1 MTLVW
6 RPGYMWNETV
16 WNPSMLSTALWLDAA
31 DSSTI
36 TEVGG
41 AVSQW
46 NDKSGNSRHAVQ
58 ATVANQPVY
67 TASSL
72 INNKPAI
79 DFTTDRAATLVTPTI
94 PNNTIVSNLPIFV
107 LGVFYNRYSGS
118 SFQSPIGA
126 RPAGGSWWTF
136 LRPVGGTD
144 MEIGFHAGAQYWSG
158 DYSTN
163 QSALI
168 SWSVDSTNTLNTH
181 LNGVLI
187 QSALVGPFSAQLDS
201 PLTIGAGSNPD
212 TSEDYEG
219 LIGEI
224 VFLTSELS
232 DANRQKLEGYL
243 AHKWGLTA
251 NLPSDHPYKLV
262 GPTP

>member
-1 MTLVW
+1 MI
-6 RPGYMWNETV
+6 
-16 WNPSMLSTALWLDAA
+16 STALWLDAA
-31 DSSTI
+31 DASTI
-36 TEVGG
+36 TESGG

-46 NDKSGNSRHAVQ
+46 DDKSGNSRHAVQ
-58 ATVANQPVY
+58 ATANDQPVY

-79 DFTTDRAATLVTPTI
+79 DFTTNRVTTLVTPTI
-94 PNNTIVSNLPIFV
+94 PNNTIASNLPIFV
-107 LGVFYNRYSGS
+107 LGVFYNRYSAS
-118 SFQSPIGA
+118 TFQSPIGA
-126 RPAGGSWWTF
+126 RQGGGSWWTF
-136 LRPVGGTD
+136 LRPIGGTD
-144 MEIGFHAGAQYWSG
+144 IEIGFHGGAPYWSG

-168 SWSVDSTNTLNTH
+168 SWSVDSTSTLNTH

-187 QSALVGPFSAQLDS
+187 QNASIGAFTTQLDS
-201 PLTIGAGSNPD
+201 PLTIGAGS
-212 TSEDYEG
+212 TAQATEDYEG

-224 VFLTSELS
+224 IFLTSEIS
-232 DANRQKLEGYL
+232 VSNRQKLEGYL
-243 AHKWGLTA
+243 ARKWGLTA